1 MPEFL
6 NLLPPDAARRLLLD
20 GLTRQNPTELIPTAN
35 ATGRITA
42 EDVRSGE
49 PLPAFA
55 RSTVDG
61 YAVRS
66 KDTFGASD
74 SLPAYLNQIGE
85 VPMGDAPGFR
95 LSLAQCALIHTGG
108 MLPEGADAVVML
120 EYTQA
125 LQTGEIE
132 IQRAVA
138 QGENVLQKG
147 EDVAIGEV
155 VIPAGTRLGAAEIG
169 GLMALGQT
177 RVSVARQPRVAILST
192 GDEVIPP
199 EGSPRPGQVRD
210 VNAYSLSS
218 LVETAGG
225 IPLRYAIIPDQADA
239 LFAAASQALS
249 DADMVII
256 TAGSS
261 ASTRDLT
268 SEVINRLGEPG
279 VLVHGVNVRPGKP
292 SILGICDG
300 KAVIGLPGNPV
311 SALVIAR
318 LFIAPAIA
326 AWLGVPGDRPAA
338 RVGARLSLNLAS
350 QAGREDWI
358 PVRLVQEAGS
368 YTAEPVFGK
377 SNLIFTLV
385 RADGLLRIAPDATG
399 LQAGE
404 PVEVVLL

>member
-6 NLLPPDAARRLLLD
+6 NLLPPDAARQLLLD
-20 GLTRQNPTELIPTAN
+20 RLPRQNPTEFIPTAS

-125 LQTGEIE
+125 LQTGEVE

-199 EGSPRPGQVRD
+199 DASPRPGQVRD

-239 LFAAASQALS
+239 LYAAASQALAE
-249 DADMVII
+249 ADMVII

-292 SILGICDG
+292 SILGICAG

-318 LFIAPAIA
+318 LFIVPAIA
-326 AWLGVPGDRPAA
+326 AWLGVPGDQPAA
-338 RVGARLSLNLAS
+338 RVRARLSLNLAS

-368 YTAEPVFGK
+368 YIAEPVFGK

>member
-6 NLLPPDAARRLLLD
+6 NLLPPDAARQILLNQLP
-20 GLTRQNPTELIPTAN
+20 RKNPAEIIATSD
-35 ATGRITA
+35 ATGRIVA
-42 EDVRSGE
+42 EDVLSSE
-49 PLPAFA
+49 PLPAFD

-66 KDTFGASD
+66 GDTFGASE
-74 SLPAYLNQIGE
+74 SLPAYITQIGE
-85 VPMGDAPGFR
+85 VPMGDAPSFR
-95 LSLAQCALIHTGG
+95 LGLAQCALIHTGG

-155 VIPAGTRLGAAEIG
+155 VIPAGTRLGPAEVG

-177 RVSVARQPRVAILST
+177 RVKVARQPRVVILST
-192 GDEVIPP
+192 GDEVIAP
-199 EGSPRPGQVRD
+199 EKSPRPGQVRD

-218 LVETAGG
+218 LVESAGG
-225 IPLRYAIIPDQADA
+225 IPLRYGIIPDQAEA
-239 LFAAASQALS
+239 LFEEATRALNE
-249 DADMVII
+249 ADMVII

-268 SEVINRLGEPG
+268 SEVINRLGGPG

-292 SILGICDG
+292 SILGICGG
-300 KAVIGLPGNPV
+300 KVVIGLPGNPV
-311 SALVIAR
+311 SALVIAG
-318 LFIAPAIA
+318 LFIVPAIE
-326 AWLGVPGDRPAA
+326 AWLGMPSVRPVGRVP
-338 RVGARLSLNLAS
+338 ARLSLNLAS

-358 PVRLVQEAGS
+358 PVRLIPESGG
-368 YTAEPVFGK
+368 YLAEPVFGK

-385 RADGLLRIAPDATG
+385 RADGLLRIPPAATG

>member
-6 NLLPPDAARRLLLD
+6 NLLPPDDARQRLLEL
-20 GLTRQNPTELIPTAN
+20 LPIKIKTEKIPTES
-35 ATGRITA
+35 ATGRVTA
-42 EDVRSGE
+42 QAVLASE
-49 PLPAFA
+49 PLPAFE

-66 KDTFGASD
+66 ADTFGASE
-74 SLPAYLNQIGE
+74 SLPAYLMQIGE
-85 VPMGDAPGFR
+85 VPMGDSPSFGIQA
-95 LSLAQCALIHTGG
+95 AQCALIHTGG

-138 QGENVLQKG
+138 VGENVLQTG
-147 EDVAIGEV
+147 EDVAVRDV
-155 VIPAGTRLGAAEIG
+155 VIPAGARLGAAEIG

-177 RVSVARQPRVAILST
+177 QVQVAVKPRVAILST

-199 EGSPRPGQVRD
+199 ERRPRPGQVRD

-218 LVETAGG
+218 LVEAAGG
-225 IPLRYAIIPDQADA
+225 TPLRYGIIPDQAEA
-239 LFAAASQALS
+239 LYSAASQALAE
-249 DADMVII
+249 ADIVII

-268 SEVINRLGEPG
+268 SEVINRLGDPG
-279 VLVHGVNVRPGKP
+279 VVVHGVNVRPGKP
-292 SILGICDG
+292 TILGVCG
-300 KAVIGLPGNPV
+300 EKVVIGLPGNPV

-318 LFIAPAIA
+318 LFVAPLIA
-326 AWLGVPGDRPAA
+326 ARLGLPANQITP
-338 RVGARLSLNLAS
+338 RVSARLSLNLAS

-358 PVRLVQEAGS
+358 PVRLLHSEHG
-368 YTAEPVFGK
+368 YLAEPVFGK

-385 RADGLLRIAPDATG
+385 RADGLLRIAPSATG

-404 PVEVVLL
+404 QVEVILL

>member
-6 NLLPPDAARRLLLD
+6 NLLPPDEARQRLL
-20 GLTRQNPTELIPTAN
+20 ELLPHKILVETISTAS
-35 ATGRITA
+35 ATGRVAA
-42 EDVRSGE
+42 EDVRANE

-55 RSTVDG
+55 RTTVDG

-66 KDTFGASD
+66 VDTYGASE
-74 SLPAYLNQIGE
+74 SLPAYLVQIGE
-85 VPMGDAPGFR
+85 VPMGDSPSFKLG
-95 LSLAQCALIHTGG
+95 SGQCALIHTGG

-120 EYTQA
+120 ENTQA

-138 QGENVLQKG
+138 VGENVLQAG
-147 EDVAIGEV
+147 EDVAVGDV
-155 VIPAGTRLGAAEIG
+155 VIPAGTLLGPAEIG

-177 RVSVARQPRVAILST
+177 QVRVAARPRVAILST

-199 EGSPRPGQVRD
+199 DSQPRPGQVRD

-218 LVETAGG
+218 LVESAGG
-225 IPLRYAIIPDQADA
+225 TALRCGIIPDRADA
-239 LFAAASQALS
+239 LYQSASRALE
-249 DADMVII
+249 DADIVII

-268 SEVINRLGEPG
+268 SEVINRLGVPG

-292 SILGICDG
+292 TILGICG
-300 KAVIGLPGNPV
+300 EKVVIGLPGNPV

-318 LFIAPAIA
+318 LFVVPVIHARLGLPA
-326 AWLGVPGDRPAA
+326 DRITP
-338 RVGARLSLNLAS
+338 RVRARLSLNLAS

-358 PVRLVQEAGS
+358 PVRLISTDTG
-368 YTAEPVFGK
+368 YIAEPVFGK

-385 RADGLLRIAPDATG
+385 RANGLLRIPPAATG

-404 PVEVVLL
+404 QIEVVLL